1 MDFKKIFKCRVKR
14 EEKNLVQSTESGQ
27 LDTQRESWLLET
39 NEMKNEWKKK
49 KKEKKKSWS
58 KSLITWKCRHPNSA
72 DAAVATTRQQL
83 RYYWYTLTMIHWAW
97 PSLTVA
103 AEQEQLQH
111 FSSTNHHD
119 FSHHKTRRK
128 TRRPMTRKS
137 GKLASPFASQIE
149 YSPLNDPAVCHRS
162 KVKKVKK
169 WKIDGINE
177 VETLPSCMSDDN
189 NWPFDC
195 KKKFAQ
201 LHK

>member
-1 MDFKKIFKCRVKR
+1 MDGDDGGRSVRTETKRKGTFTTHWHDDGFWTFLNAELRERRKKKETF
-14 EEKNLVQSTESGQ
+14 LVQSTESGQ

-49 KKEKKKSWS
+49 ELKQKLDYVEMPASQ
-58 KSLITWKCRHPNSA
+58 P

-119 FSHHKTRRK
+119 FSHHKQEEKHGVRWHARVV
-128 TRRPMTRKS
+128 
-137 GKLASPFASQIE
+137 
-149 YSPLNDPAVCHRS
+149 N
-162 KVKKVKK
+162 
-169 WKIDGINE
+169 
-177 VETLPSCMSDDN
+177 
-189 NWPFDC
+189 
-195 KKKFAQ
+195 
-201 LHK
+201 